1 MTLEIF
7 FVSITFSVAG
17 KSETVEMIR
26 KKKKKKEHLDSLRL
40 YDF

>member
-26 KKKKKKEHLDSLRL
+26 KKKKKEHLDSLRL